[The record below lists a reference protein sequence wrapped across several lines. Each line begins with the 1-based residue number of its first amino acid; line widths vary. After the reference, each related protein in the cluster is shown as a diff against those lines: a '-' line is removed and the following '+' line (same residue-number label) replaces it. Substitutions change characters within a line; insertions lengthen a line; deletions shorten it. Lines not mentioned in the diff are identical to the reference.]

1 VGGVKMWADNAS
13 NIDMLAYKPYAE
25 LIYEISNDKR
35 MSPLT
40 IGLFGSW
47 GSGKSTLLRLINE
60 KVIENNK
67 ENKEVIAITL
77 NSWMFEGYDDAKTAL
92 MESLL
97 RAIESNEDIDG
108 GCKKGFKKLIKRVN
122 LIRIGRTI
130 VKQGVPLALSAL
142 TGNPIPAITSIGLG
156 ITEKLK
162 NSEGIEELADGAKK
176 MKEEYLKEDDKDESI
191 VENIRVFR
199 GEFQAILKESGIK
212 NLIIMIDD
220 LDRCNP
226 DRILETLEAIKL
238 FLAVEKTTF
247 IVAIDERVVTYAI
260 KKKYPKL
267 SAEDNIDVSKDYIE
281 KIIQLPI
288 RLPELSEMDIK
299 NYMLMLVCEMFLKIE
314 EVNGFLDKLSING
327 LISKGGI
334 INSSDILSSLV
345 IDTENPETKLNDIT
359 KLDEFKEQLLIFET
373 IGDVIAGSL
382 KGNPRQAKRFL
393 NTFHI
398 RKRMAEIQGFKP
410 NLAVLAK
417 LMVLEEVDK
426 ELFNELYV
434 WQSQNEGKPDKLK
447 EVYNLVKDGK
457 ELKDTS
463 YSKWNNDRIKK
474 WIVVDP
480 IGLYDI
486 DLRQYFYLSR
496 ESIGEIS
503 FVKNNLTYE
512 ERKSVNDICLIEDK
526 TFQRKLIV
534 GLKAKGL
541 PEESLDKIFKAI
553 FQKFRQNHG
562 LVEALVNVY
571 INFEKYRD
579 VIIKELKGIS
589 SVDITASNL
598 KLLVSLKKIDEE
610 KINNFKNDLIKQ
622 GLLVDKKLEVWNK
635 FEGGK

>member
-1 VGGVKMWADNAS
+1 MWADNAS

-97 RAIESNEDIDG
+97 RAIESNTDLEVE
-108 GCKKGFKKLIKRVN
+108 CKRGFKKLIKRVN
-122 LIRIGRTI
+122 LIRIGKTV
-130 VKQGVPLALSAL
+130 VKQGIPLVISAL
-142 TGNPIPAITSIGLG
+142 TGNPIPAITSIGAG

-162 NSEGIEELADGAKK
+162 SSEGIEELADGAKK
-176 MKEEYLKEDDKDESI
+176 MKEDYLKEDDKDESI
-191 VENIRVFR
+191 IENIRVFR
-199 GEFQAILKESGIK
+199 SEFQAILKESGIK

-267 SAEDNIDVSKDYIE
+267 SVEDNIDVSKDYIE

-299 NYMLMLVCEMFLKIE
+299 NYMLMLVCEMFLKT
-314 EVNGFLDKLSING
+314 EVVNVFIDKLSING
-327 LISKGGI
+327 LISRGGI
-334 INSSDILSSLV
+334 INSSDILSSLNV
-345 IDTENPETKLNDIT
+345 NMENEETKLCDIT

-398 RKRMAEIQGFKP
+398 RKRMAEIQGFNP

-426 ELFNELYV
+426 VLFNELYV
-434 WQSQNEGKPDKLK
+434 WQSQNEGKPDKLE
-447 EVYNLVKDGK
+447 EVYKLVKDGN
-457 ELKDTS
+457 ELKGTN
-463 YSKWNNDRIKK
+463 YSKWNQDRIKK
-474 WIVVDP
+474 WIVVEP
-480 IGLYDI
+480 IDLYDI

-541 PEESLDKIFKAI
+541 PEESLDKIFKAV

-562 LVEALVNVY
+562 LVEAMVNIFKNY
-571 INFEKYRD
+571 ENYRD
-579 VIIKELKGIS
+579 LVIKELRGLS
-589 SVDITASNL
+589 SEDITPSNL
-598 KLLVSLKKIDEE
+598 KLLVNLKKNDEE
-610 KINNFKNDLIKQ
+610 RINNFKNELINQ
-622 GLLVDKKLEVWNK
+622 GLLEGKKLEVWNK
-635 FEGGK
+635 FEGGKS

>member
-1 VGGVKMWADNAS
+1 MWADNAS

>member
-1 VGGVKMWADNAS
+1 MWADNAS

-40 IGLFGSW
+40 IGLFGGW

-60 KVIENNK
+60 KVIENKQQNK
-67 ENKEVIAITL
+67 VVAITL

-97 RAIESNEDIDG
+97 RAIDSSEDVKEQ
-108 GCKKGFKKLIKRVN
+108 CKQGAKELIKRVN
-122 LIRIGRTI
+122 WIRVGGTI
-130 VKQGVPLALSAL
+130 AKQGIPFLISAL
-142 TGNPIPAITSIGLG
+142 TGNPVPAISSMVSGM
-156 ITEKLK
+156 TEKLK
-162 NSEGIEELADGAKK
+162 SSEGIEELQNGAKEL
-176 MKEEYLKEDDKDESI
+176 KETYLKEAEKDESI

-199 GEFQAILKESGIK
+199 GEFQTLLKESGIE

-260 KKKYPKL
+260 RKKYPKL
-267 SAEDNIDVSKDYIE
+267 SSEDNIDVSKDYIE

-299 NYMLMLVCEMFLKIE
+299 NYMLMLVCEMFLKV
-314 EVNGFLDKLSING
+314 EVVNEFIDNLSISG

-334 INSSDILSSLV
+334 INSTDILESLK
-345 IDTENPETKLNDIT
+345 INIENAEEKLNDRE
-359 KLDEFKEQLLIFET
+359 KLDEFKEHLVIFET
-373 IGDVIAGSL
+373 IGEVIAGSL

-398 RKRMAEIQGFKP
+398 RKRMAEIQGFNP
-410 NLAVLAK
+410 NLALLAK
-417 LMVLEEVDK
+417 LMVLEEVDI

-434 WQSQNEGKPDKLK
+434 WQSQNEGIPVKLK

-457 ELKDTS
+457 GLEGTS
-463 YSKWNNDRIKK
+463 YSKWNQDRIKK
-474 WIVVDP
+474 WIEVEP
-480 IGLYDI
+480 IHLYDI

-503 FVKNNLTYE
+503 FVKNNLSFE
-512 ERKSVNDICLIEDK
+512 DRKTVNDICESNDN
-526 TFQRKLIV
+526 TYQRKLIEK
-534 GLKAKGL
+534 LKGL
-541 PEESLDKIFKAI
+541 PEETSDKVIKAI
-553 FQKFRQNHG
+553 LLKFRQNHQ
-562 LVEALVNVY
+562 LFEALVNVY
-571 INFEKYRD
+571 KNFERHRD
-579 VIIKELKGIS
+579 SVIKEFKNLTSK
-589 SVDITASNL
+589 DITGSNIR
-598 KLLVSLKKIDEE
+598 LLLSLRTDNDPRIDILKKEFTEQGVLDGR
-610 KINNFKNDLIKQ
+610 KIEAWA
-622 GLLVDKKLEVWNK
+622 KL
-635 FEGGK
+635 EGGKL

>member
-1 VGGVKMWADNAS
+1 MWADNAS
-13 NIDMLAYKPYAE
+13 KIDMLAYKPYAE

-60 KVIENNK
+60 KVIKYNEQH
-67 ENKEVIAITL
+67 KEVIAITL

-97 RAIESNEDIDG
+97 RAIDSNKDIKCE
-108 GCKKGFKKLIKRVN
+108 CKEGFKKLIKRVN
-122 LIRIGRTI
+122 WIRIGSTI
-130 VKQGVPLALSAL
+130 AKQGIPLAMSAF
-142 TGNPIPAITSIGLG
+142 TGNPVPAIASMGLD
-156 ITEKLK
+156 ITEKIK
-162 NSEGIEELADGAKK
+162 SSEGIEELEDGAKK
-176 MKEEYLKEDDKDESI
+176 IKEGYLKEDDKDESI

-199 GEFQAILKESGIK
+199 GEFQTILEASGIK

-267 SAEDNIDVSKDYIE
+267 SSEDNIDVSKDYIE

-314 EVNGFLDKLSING
+314 VVNDFIDNLSISG

-334 INSSDILSSLV
+334 INSSDILSSLN
-345 IDTENPETKLNDIT
+345 IDMENAEVKLDDIN
-359 KLDEFKEQLLIFET
+359 KLDEFKEQLVIFET
-373 IGDVIAGSL
+373 IGEVIAGSL

-398 RKRMAEIQGFKP
+398 RKRMAEIQGFNP

-417 LMVLEEVDK
+417 LMVLEEVDN
-426 ELFNELYV
+426 ELFNELYI

-457 ELKDTS
+457 ELNNTS
-463 YSKWNNDRIKK
+463 YSKWNQDRIKK
-474 WIVVDP
+474 WVEVEPVD
-480 IGLYDI
+480 LYDI

-503 FVKNNLTYE
+503 YVRNNLTYE
-512 ERKSVNDICLIEDK
+512 ERKKVNDICLIEDK

-534 GLKAKGL
+534 GLKGL
-541 PEESLDKIFKAI
+541 PEESLDKILKAI

-562 LVEALVNVY
+562 LVEALTNVY

-579 VIIKELKGIS
+579 VIIKELRGLS
-589 SVDITASNL
+589 SDDIIPSNL
-598 KLLVSLKKIDEE
+598 KLLASLKKKDEQR
-610 KINNFKNDLIKQ
+610 INNLKNELIKQ
-622 GLLVDKKLEVWNK
+622 GLLEGKKLEIWNK
-635 FEGGK
+635 FEGGN

>member
-1 VGGVKMWADNAS
+1 MWADNAS

-97 RAIESNEDIDG
+97 RAIESSEDIDG

-130 VKQGVPLALSAL
+130 VKQGIPLALSAL
-142 TGNPIPAITSIGLG
+142 TGNPVPAITSIGLG

-162 NSEGIEELADGAKK
+162 SSEGIEELADSAKK

-199 GEFQAILKESGIK
+199 GEFQAILKDSGIE

-334 INSSDILSSLV
+334 INSSDILSSLN
-345 IDTENPETKLNDIT
+345 INMENAETKLNDIT

-447 EVYNLVKDGK
+447 EVYNLVKGGK

-463 YSKWNNDRIKK
+463 YSKWNQDRIKK
-474 WIVVDP
+474 WIDVEP
-480 IGLYDI
+480 IDLYDI

-534 GLKAKGL
+534 GLKARGL

-579 VIIKELKGIS
+579 VIIKELMGLS
-589 SVDITASNL
+589 SADITASTL
-598 KLLVSLKKIDEE
+598 KLLASLKKKDEQR
-610 KINNFKNDLIKQ
+610 INNFKSELINQ
-622 GLLVDKKLEVWNK
+622 GLLEGKKLEMWNK
-635 FEGGK
+635 FEGGNS